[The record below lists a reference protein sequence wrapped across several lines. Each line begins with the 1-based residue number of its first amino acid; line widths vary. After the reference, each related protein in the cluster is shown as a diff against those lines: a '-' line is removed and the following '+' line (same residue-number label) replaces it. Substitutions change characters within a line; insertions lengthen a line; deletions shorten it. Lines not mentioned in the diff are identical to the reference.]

1 MRRAVGET
9 RRTINKIQQPRR
21 CALSWGDMLILT
33 CTALGP
39 PSLSWITC
47 NLYFCTPPP
56 CRWEKL
62 HHQMRFIF
70 PPSSPSARLKLVC
83 LWWQEA
89 SGLHQIRELWN
100 LISYSCIA
108 SFTLV
113 RQTQLWTMRLYVCKY
128 SNSCFHSKYFR
139 SRSKKRWFSC
149 RILAVLREEHEA
161 NIEEYCHD
169 STWQYDGWKWF
180 QCTGGMCL
188 CLRVFT

>member
-9 RRTINKIQQPRR
+9 RRTINKIQQPCR
-21 CALSWGDMLILT
+21 CALSWGDMLILI

-47 NLYFCTPPP
+47 NLYFCTPSP

-89 SGLHQIRELWN
+89 SGLHQIREHDFLLLHCQFYVGTSDTIVVDN
-100 LISYSCIA
+100 AFVCL
-108 SFTLV
+108 
-113 RQTQLWTMRLYVCKY
+113 QLFQFVFPFKILSEPCLKEKMIRL
-128 SNSCFHSKYFR
+128 
-139 SRSKKRWFSC
+139 
-149 RILAVLREEHEA
+149 
-161 NIEEYCHD
+161 
-169 STWQYDGWKWF
+169 
-180 QCTGGMCL
+180 
-188 CLRVFT
+188 